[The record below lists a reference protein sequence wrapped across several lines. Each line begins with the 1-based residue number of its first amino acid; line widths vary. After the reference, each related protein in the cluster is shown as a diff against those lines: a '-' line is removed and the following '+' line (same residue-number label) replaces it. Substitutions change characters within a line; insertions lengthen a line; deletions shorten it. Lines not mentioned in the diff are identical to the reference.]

1 VLSERA
7 IWQKAQAEAHDRIL
21 AKLEEGTILSG
32 RITSIRDFG
41 AFVDLGE
48 IDGLIPISELSWK
61 MIKTPDEVVTIG
73 DPVEV
78 YVLRVD
84 AANRRLTLSLKRTQP
99 EPWDTVN
106 ERYTVGQVTEGTV
119 SNLAP
124 FGAFVNLED
133 GIEGLVHISEL
144 STRVVT
150 NPSECVY
157 RGQKVRVMILNIDTE
172 KRRIAL
178 SYRQA
183 YGM

>member
-1 VLSERA
+1 MLFRS
-7 IWQKAQAEAHDRIL
+7 L
-21 AKLEEGTILSG
+21 AKLEEGAIISG
-32 RITSIRDFG
+32 RVSSIRDFG

-61 MIKTPDEVVTIG
+61 MIKTPDEVVSIG

-84 AANRRLTLSLKRTQP
+84 PANRRLTLSLKRTQP

>member
-1 VLSERA
+1 
-7 IWQKAQAEAHDRIL
+7 
-21 AKLEEGTILSG
+21 
-32 RITSIRDFG
+32 
-41 AFVDLGE
+41 
-48 IDGLIPISELSWK
+48 
-61 MIKTPDEVVTIG
+61 MIKTPDEVVSIG

-84 AANRRLTLSLKRTQP
+84 PPNRRLTLSLKRTQP